1 MRYGG
6 DEFLLIFPSISENA
20 FNKRLEQI
28 HSAVHGM
35 EMTDPDV
42 TLDISVGGAYR
53 VYPMEE
59 AIRRADREMYGNK
72 PTEDRNR

>member
-1 MRYGG
+1 
-6 DEFLLIFPSISENA
+6 
-20 FNKRLEQI
+20 
-28 HSAVHGM
+28 
-35 EMTDPDV
+35 MTDPDI